1 MAVGLAAFRIWVS
14 SMPTGRVCKGESR
27 LVSVSV
33 PFMGAND
40 IRVRPESQYIFAE
53 TLARRRNVRV
63 CVGIRGRDGGSW
75 ILRGGISDTVAR
87 G

>member
-1 MAVGLAAFRIWVS
+1 
-14 SMPTGRVCKGESR
+14 
-27 LVSVSV
+27 
-33 PFMGAND
+33 MGAND

-87 G
+87 GW